1 MKELY
6 LLGRLSILSSLFFIS
21 SPELVADSLLSE
33 LSSAQQCQ
41 VHDGSQVI
49 ITENVEGKPWPRI
62 KVYRLVDAS
71 PEQVTAVFFDYE
83 SAKSFVPN
91 VIKSQI
97 SNRLSACTMDV
108 DYGLDVPIFPDEFY
122 TVRNNL
128 RLIDENSYCIDWKLL
143 RSVLTKDSVGKIRIE
158 PWEGKAVICYQN
170 LVTPASNIAVL
181 LRGKAIE
188 QMKETTQALAERV
201 EKEKTANLPGLKRQI
216 AALRAAL
223 RERPATELT
232 KY

>member
-6 LLGRLSILSSLFFIS
+6 LLGRLSILSSLFLIS

-223 RERPATELT
+223 REGPATELT

>member
-49 ITENVEGKPWPRI
+49 ITEDVEGKPWPRI

-223 RERPATELT
+223 REGPATELT

>member
-6 LLGRLSILSSLFFIS
+6 LLARLPI
-21 SPELVADSLLSE
+21 LVAGYLIIEPRLLADSILSE
-33 LSSAQQCQ
+33 LSAAQKCQ
-41 VHDGSQVI
+41 VHGGSQVI
-49 ITENVEGKPWPRI
+49 LTENVEGNPWPRI

-71 PEQVTAVFFDYE
+71 PEQVAAVFFDYE
-83 SAKSFVPN
+83 SAKSFIPN
-91 VIKSQI
+91 VIKSEI
-97 SNRLSACTMDV
+97 SNKLSACTMDV

-143 RSVLTKDSVGKIRIE
+143 RSVLTKDSVGNIRVE
-158 PWEGKAVICYQN
+158 PCEGKTVICYQN

-188 QMKETTQALAERV
+188 QMKETTQALASRV
-201 EKEKTANLPGLKRQI
+201 EKEKTADPPGLKRQV

>member
-49 ITENVEGKPWPRI
+49 ITEDVEGKPWPRI

>member
-1 MKELY
+1 MKDLY
-6 LLGRLSILSSLFFIS
+6 LLGRLSILSSLFLIS
-21 SPELVADSLLSE
+21 SPELLADSLLSE
-33 LSSAQQCQ
+33 LSSAQRCQ

-108 DYGLDVPIFPDEFY
+108 DYGLDVPVFPDEFY

-128 RLIDENSYCIDWKLL
+128 KLIDENSYCIDWKLL
-143 RSVLTKDSVGKIRIE
+143 RSVLTKDSIGNIRIE

-170 LVTPASNIAVL
+170 LVTPASNIAAL

-223 RERPATELT
+223 KEQPATELT

>member
-1 MKELY
+1 MKDLY
-6 LLGRLSILSSLFFIS
+6 LLGRLSILSSLFLIS
-21 SPELVADSLLSE
+21 SPELLADSLLSE
-33 LSSAQQCQ
+33 LSSAQRCQ

-108 DYGLDVPIFPDEFY
+108 DYGLDVPVFPDEFY

-128 RLIDENSYCIDWKLL
+128 KLIDENSYCIDWKLL
-143 RSVLTKDSVGKIRIE
+143 RSVLTKDSIGNIRIE

-223 RERPATELT
+223 KEQPATELT

>member
-6 LLGRLSILSSLFFIS
+6 LLGRLSILFSWCLIYV
-21 SPELVADSLLSE
+21 PELVADSLLSE
-33 LSSAQQCQ
+33 LSSTQKFQ
-41 VHDGSQVI
+41 VEDGSQVVV
-49 ITENVEGKPWPRI
+49 TENIDGKPWPRI
-62 KVYRLVDAS
+62 KVYRLVNAS

-91 VIKSQI
+91 VIKSEI
-97 SNRLSACTMDV
+97 SNKVSACTMEV

-128 RLIDENSYCIDWKLL
+128 RLIDENTYRIDWKLL
-143 RSVLTKDSVGKIRIE
+143 RSVLTKDSVGDIRVE

-170 LVTPASNIAVL
+170 LVTPGSNIAVL
-181 LRGKAIE
+181 LRGRAIE
-188 QMKETTQALAERV
+188 QMKETTKALAAKV
-201 EKEKTANLPGLKRQI
+201 EKEKSADPQSLKRQV

-223 RERPATELT
+223 SERPAAELT

>member
-1 MKELY
+1 MKDPY
-6 LLGRLSILSSLFFIS
+6 LLGRFSILFSLCLTYA
-21 SPELVADSLLSE
+21 PELAADSLLSE
-33 LSSAQQCQ
+33 LSSTQKFQ
-41 VHDGSQVI
+41 VEDGSQVV
-49 ITENVEGKPWPRI
+49 ITENIEGKPWPRI

-91 VIKSQI
+91 VIKSEI
-97 SNRLSACTMDV
+97 SNRLSACTMEV

-128 RLIDENSYCIDWKLL
+128 RLIDENTYRIDWKLL
-143 RSVLTKDSVGKIRIE
+143 RSVLTKDSVGNIRVE

-170 LVTPASNIAVL
+170 LVTPGSNIAVL
-181 LRGKAIE
+181 LRGRAIE
-188 QMKETTQALAERV
+188 QMKETTKALATKV
-201 EKEKTANLPGLKRQI
+201 EQEKSADPQCLKRQV
-216 AALRAAL
+216 AALRTAL
-223 RERPATELT
+223 SERPAAELT